1 MELEITVTSQELVK
15 PSSRNLNHPP
25 CHHHLSFLDQ
35 LAPPIFMPFLF
46 FYHNKTN
53 LSDKE
58 RSDHIKS
65 SLSEILNLYYP
76 LAGRIKNSGDVVVC
90 NDVGV
95 SFVEAKADCNMSQI
109 LENPNPNELNK
120 LHPFEFHEVSDV
132 PLTVQLTFFECGGL
146 ALGIGLSHKLCDA
159 LSGLIFVNSWAAFA
173 RGQTDEIIT
182 PSFDLAKMF
191 PPCDIE
197 NLNMATGITKENIVT
212 RRFVFLRSSVE
223 SLRERFS
230 GNKKIRA
237 TRVEVLSVFI
247 WSRFMASTNHDDKT
261 GKIYTLIHPVNLRRQ
276 ADPDIPDNMF
286 GNIMRFSVTVPMM
299 IINENDEEKASLV
312 DQMREEI
319 RKIDAVYVKKLQE
332 DNRGH
337 LEFLNKQASGFVNGE
352 IVSFSFTSLC
362 KFPVYEADFGW
373 GKPLWVASARMSYKN
388 LVAFI
393 DTKEGD
399 GIEAWINL
407 DQNDMSRFEAD
418 EELLRYVSSNPSV
431 MVSVS

>member
-1 MELEITVTSQELVK
+1 
-15 PSSRNLNHPP
+15 
-25 CHHHLSFLDQ
+25 
-35 LAPPIFMPFLF
+35 
-46 FYHNKTN
+46 
-53 LSDKE
+53 
-58 RSDHIKS
+58 
-65 SLSEILNLYYP
+65 
-76 LAGRIKNSGDVVVC
+76 
-90 NDVGV
+90 
-95 SFVEAKADCNMSQI
+95 
-109 LENPNPNELNK
+109 
-120 LHPFEFHEVSDV
+120 
-132 PLTVQLTFFECGGL
+132 
-146 ALGIGLSHKLCDA
+146 
-159 LSGLIFVNSWAAFA
+159 
-173 RGQTDEIIT
+173 
-182 PSFDLAKMF
+182 
-191 PPCDIE
+191 
-197 NLNMATGITKENIVT
+197 
-212 RRFVFLRSSVE
+212 
-223 SLRERFS
+223 
-230 GNKKIRA
+230 
-237 TRVEVLSVFI
+237 
-247 WSRFMASTNHDDKT
+247 MASTNHDDKT